1 MHGNLTKSTFRIVAE
16 AGVIVAEVA
25 EAETVQVVL
34 VGGIAEG
41 AEIGVMR
48 RLQAHGAARAHQA
61 VELLHGADHV
71 AHVLDGVDGRQP
83 VERTVGERVGKAVEV
98 RQHVGTAGG
107 IAVDS
112 DGAGLLVNP
121 AAHVQRPH
129 ASAITC
135 FRHASR
141 VSSAK
146 SHWSRVITKGGQ
158 RRSVLS
164 PAPSTRSPRSKA
176 SVTTR
181 SRHAAAF
188 SLVAWSRTISMPSIR
203 PSPRTSPTMGN
214 RAGHWRMRSIR
225 WAPMAR
231 AFSTSPCCKSSMVT
245 RAAAQDT
252 GLPPKV

>member
-1 MHGNLTKSTFRIVAE
+1 MHGNLTESRFRIISE
-16 AGVIVAEVA
+16 AGGIVAEVA
-25 EAETVQVVL
+25 EAETVQMVL
-34 VGGIAEG
+34 VRGIAEG

-48 RLQAHGAARAHQA
+48 RLQAHRAARLLQP
-61 VELLHGADHV
+61 VELLHGADHG
-71 AHVLDGVDGRQP
+71 AHVIDGMDGRQP
-83 VERTVGERVGKAVEV
+83 IERVVGERVGKAVEV
-98 RQHVGTAGG
+98 RQDVGAAGG

-121 AAHVQRPH
+121 AAHVQRPQ

-158 RRSVLS
+158 RRSVFS
-164 PAPSTRSPRSKA
+164 PAPSTSSPRSKA
-176 SVTTR
+176 SASTR

-203 PSPRTSPTMGN
+203 PR
-214 RAGHWRMRSIR
+214 R
-225 WAPMAR
+225 
-231 AFSTSPCCKSSMVT
+231 
-245 RAAAQDT
+245 
-252 GLPPKV
+252 